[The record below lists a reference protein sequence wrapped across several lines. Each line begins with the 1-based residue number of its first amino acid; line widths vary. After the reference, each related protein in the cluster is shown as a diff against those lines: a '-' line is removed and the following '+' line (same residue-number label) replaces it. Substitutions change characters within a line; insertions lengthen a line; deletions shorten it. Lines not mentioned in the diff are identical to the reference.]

1 MFQDE
6 DDASREVPGCSE
18 VKSSFI
24 AQLASTNGEPLMRHL
39 ESVADKYPIDV
50 FEETVLQLLA
60 GLAASLPKPIL
71 AQLEGGTLDGMNAAE
86 TEAFLRGC
94 GLKGC

>member
-1 MFQDE
+1 
-6 DDASREVPGCSE
+6 
-18 VKSSFI
+18 VKSGFI
-24 AQLASTNGEPLMRHL
+24 VELANTNGEPLTRHL

-71 AQLEGGTLDGMNAAE
+71 TQLERGTLDGMSAAE
-86 TEAFLRGC
+86 TEVFLREC